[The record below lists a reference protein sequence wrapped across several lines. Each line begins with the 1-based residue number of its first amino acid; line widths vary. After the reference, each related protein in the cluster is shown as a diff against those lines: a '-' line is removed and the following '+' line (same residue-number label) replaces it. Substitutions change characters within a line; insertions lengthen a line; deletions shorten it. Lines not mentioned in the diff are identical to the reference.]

1 METWIKNIAPR
12 AVCYNFPLVSD
23 NPLGAPA
30 FVRLIYLCFSQGLLS
45 FIEDNLLNEFF
56 IHGSPHLLSC
66 TLRLF
71 NCVFESGH
79 FPEDWTIG
87 LLVPLHKKGSMHS
100 ADNFRGITLLSIIS
114 KRFTR
119 LLNNRLRKWA
129 EEYGVYVE
137 AQGGFR
143 EGRGTTDSIFVLTS
157 LIQHFLNHGKSLY
170 VAFIDFSK
178 AFDYAVR
185 ENLWFKLVNAGTSG
199 KILEIIKSMYYV
211 VKTQIFFLG
220 EKSEPFMSLLGVR

>member
-1 METWIKNIAPR
+1 M
-12 AVCYNFPLVSD
+12 NF
-23 NPLGAPA
+23 
-30 FVRLIYLCFSQGLLS
+30 C
-45 FIEDNLLNEFF
+45 

-71 NCVFESGH
+71 NRVFESGH

-114 KRFTR
+114 KFFTR
-119 LLNNRLRKWA
+119 LLNNRLCKWA
-129 EEYGVYVE
+129 GEYGVYVE

-170 VAFIDFSK
+170 VAFIDLSK
-178 AFDYAVR
+178 AFDYVVR
-185 ENLWFKLVNAGTSG
+185 ENLWFKLVNAGMSG
-199 KILEIIKSMYYV
+199 KILEIIKSMYYDT
-211 VKTQIFFLG
+211 KIFFQG
-220 EKSEPFMSLLGVR
+220 EKSEPFMSLLGVRQGDCLSPFLFAMYINDLEQTLSQENVEGIQFGFFRLF